1 MAKPDYAGRGIANL
15 MSSLVR
21 GFDGGEVGYPQLEL
35 LSGEELRGWRSVVLV
50 VIDGLGFSYLT
61 ERGAKGA
68 LANNL
73 AGPMTS
79 VAPSTTT
86 SAIPTFLTGMPP
98 QQHGLTGWFT
108 WFSELDR
115 IMAVLPFVPREPG
128 ATCPGEPTP
137 DRLVGLR
144 PVSERMAGRCTT
156 VMPQSIAGSV
166 FNRAFS
172 GSAAVRAYQD
182 LEGFCEQIAAAVAGP
197 GRNYVY
203 AYWPE
208 FDGLAHR
215 FGIAS
220 DEVEAHFRAIQ
231 GALQGL
237 LRRLRKQGVLLLL
250 TADHGFVD
258 TAQGST
264 VYLDA
269 HPALT
274 DTLERPLCGEP
285 RFAFCYVKPD
295 GRERFE
301 EYVTERLGRCML
313 LRRSDELLERGW
325 FGKGPPHPR
334 LLDRI
339 GDYALIMT
347 GNHCIKDRVP
357 GERPFRQVGVH
368 GGVSDDEMYVPLV
381 VIEC

>member
-15 MSSLVR
+15 MASLVR

-35 LSGEELRGWRSVVLV
+35 LPGEALRGWRSIVLV
-50 VIDGLGFSYLT
+50 VIDGLGFNYLAA
-61 ERGAKGA
+61 RGAKSG

-108 WFSELDR
+108 WFGELDTV
-115 IMAVLPFVPREPG
+115 MAVLPFMPREPG
-128 ATCPGEPTP
+128 APRPEGVTP
-137 DRLVGLR
+137 DRLVGLQ
-144 PVSERMAGRCTT
+144 PVFERMEGRCTT
-156 VMPQSIAGSV
+156 VMPDSIAGSV
-166 FNRAFS
+166 FNRSFS
-172 GSAAVRAYQD
+172 GSAEVLAYQD
-182 LEGFCEQIAAAVAGP
+182 MQGFCDHVAAAAGRP

-208 FDGLAHR
+208 FDSLAHR
-215 FGIAS
+215 CGVESA
-220 DEVEAHFRAIQ
+220 EVEAHLRMIERAM
-231 GALQGL
+231 QGL
-237 LRRLRKQGVLLLL
+237 LKRLRRRGVLVIL

-258 TAQGST
+258 TSLECT
-264 VYLDA
+264 LHLDA
-269 HPALT
+269 HPVLAG
-274 DTLERPLCGEP
+274 TLQRPLCGEP

-295 GRERFE
+295 SRERFE
-301 EYVTERLGRCML
+301 AYVAERFDRCML
-313 LRRSDELLERGW
+313 LRRSDELLEQGW
-325 FGKGPPHPR
+325 FGVGPAHSR
-334 LLDRI
+334 LRERI
-339 GDYALIMT
+339 GDYVMIMKD
-347 GNHCIKDRVP
+347 NYCIKDRLP

-381 VIEC
+381 VLEC